1 MSFLLSKKIKQQ
13 KFFTQTFGIKMNI
26 LFFLEPAIEFGNPLF
41 RFATLRNS
49 ILPQIK
55 TLNANG
61 NNIVTAVSTPI
72 ANKAIEELQNNDLG
86 VLAVIDPIQW
96 MDGESYYS
104 RSQRH
109 LKENY
114 KDNEIERI
122 GEILEKSL
130 PEDFTPDIIIVWES
144 PAKYFDKIYS
154 KAKIIYQMP
163 GYFSRPPFAN
173 LISFENS
180 ILEKTEAIVNTQQ
193 MIENKAALVRLR
205 EKESQFLSTI
215 SPVNEI
221 IRETREKHH
230 KIILLP
236 LQIDNYF
243 MVNGVI
249 DDNKT
254 QFDIL
259 IDILSSLPEQYALLV
274 TNYKSK
280 DTQSEVLTDSG
291 IKYLKSKFSNFIY
304 YTETDDIPWV
314 SQFIT
319 PLVDAVITISSSVGY
334 QAAFWKKPML
344 TLGTSHLSAFSTAGC
359 VSDLLKQ
366 ITLEQDYDQDELII
380 NTIRH
385 KHLSMDFIASPGYAD
400 WLQKYSMSGIFSE
413 WSSSPVAERLIEE
426 RRESNLL
433 QALGF
438 FNSVRGE
445 SSIDHCQE
453 LSQQIIKHDIISF
466 DVFDTL
472 LYRPFK
478 NPTDLFTLLQDK
490 AREITGIAS
499 LDFKTIRREAEKVA
513 FHAALERDEG
523 ETTIDEI
530 YSALSELIKI
540 DQVKTKALMQIE
552 MEAEKSL
559 LYPRI
564 SGYKAFLEA
573 RNLNKR
579 IIIISDMYLPEYFIA
594 ELLEKNGYS
603 GYERIYV
610 SSTHKVKKHSGVLF
624 DYVLNDLDVNPA
636 SILHVGDNLE
646 ADVKKAKIRGIK
658 PFHLI
663 KSSEVFSANSDF
675 QIPWSRDEN
684 RHSLDWSM
692 VLAVVGNKLHDNP
705 YLPHRNN
712 TLFGGSPIKLGYYG
726 FGPLLLGYTKWLIES
741 SINDGIDK
749 LYFLSRD
756 GKIMKSA
763 YDIVSQLYA
772 NAPKSE
778 YLLCSRRAVNLA
790 KVEDI
795 SDILDLLH
803 VDFAHRVSLTHF
815 LKHRFGVNIEDIPSE
830 IMREHGFSVESK
842 LTVSDIPM
850 LQKLFVEIQDI
861 LLSSAS
867 KERVN
872 YLEYLNNSKI
882 FDSNKNAIVDI
893 GYAGT
898 MQESL
903 FKLSGSKVKIGGYY
917 LITFRQALKR
927 VVKNNLPIKG
937 YLAEFIDRHDTYHN
951 FCRHVPLYETLFSST
966 DTSFI
971 RMARNWNN
979 DLHPVFMQ
987 NSPVE
992 QKRENLV
999 HQVHIGAM
1007 DFINDTSKILGNYFK
1022 QLDIEPNKTLRVL
1035 DVYFTNPHPRD
1046 AILLS
1051 GVMFEDAYGGTEYKT
1066 ILPHSNKLNTPCV
1079 WKNGH
1084 NALVKET
1091 SSNNE
1096 QTNNKNLLL
1105 TKGNELAQSR
1115 SSSHIKLKFSSR
1127 ILKWMLVLS
1136 LNEKKKNKLINK
1148 PQMFFNDSKNP
1159 LIKTL
1164 GKHYLKGLQNKQ

>member
-1 MSFLLSKKIKQQ
+1 
-13 KFFTQTFGIKMNI
+13 MNI

-49 ILPQIK
+49 ISPQIK
-55 TLNANG
+55 TLNVNG
-61 NNIVTAVSTPI
+61 NKIVTLVSAPV
-72 ANKAIEELQNNDLG
+72 ANKTIEELQNIELG
-86 VLAVIDPIQW
+86 TLAVVDPIMW
-96 MDGESYYS
+96 MNGESYYS

-109 LKENY
+109 LNEDY
-114 KDNEIERI
+114 KNDEIERI
-122 GEILEKSL
+122 SIILHNSL
-130 PEDFTPDIIIVWES
+130 PDNFEPDIIIVWES
-144 PAKYFDKIYS
+144 PAKYLSKIYPE
-154 KAKIIYQMP
+154 AKVIYQMP
-163 GYFSRPPFAN
+163 GFFSRPPFAN
-173 LISFENS
+173 LISFEKS
-180 ILEKTEAIVNTQQ
+180 ILDKTKAAVNTKKI
-193 MIENKAALVRLR
+193 IENKEALVKLR
-205 EKESQFLSTI
+205 DKENQFLTTV
-215 SPVNEI
+215 SPVNQI
-221 IRETREKHH
+221 IREIKADFQ

-249 DDNKT
+249 ENNKT

-259 IDILSSLPEQYALLV
+259 TDILSSLPKEYALLV

-291 IKYLKSKFSNFIY
+291 IKYLRSRFSNFIY
-304 YTETDDIPWV
+304 YKETDDIPWV

-334 QAAFWKKPML
+334 QAAFWKKPLL
-344 TLGTSHLSAFSTAGC
+344 TLGTSHLSEFSTAKNI
-359 VSDLLKQ
+359 DHL
-366 ITLEQDYDQDELII
+366 LEQISSNQDFDQDELII

-385 KHLSMDFIASPGYAD
+385 KHLSMDFIASPGYVD
-400 WLQKYSMSGIFSE
+400 WIQDYHLSGDFSE
-413 WSSSPVAERLIEE
+413 WSTVPVAERLIEE

-478 NPTDLFTLLQDK
+478 NPTDLFILLQEK
-490 AREITGIAS
+490 ARDITGIAS
-499 LDFKTIRREAEKVA
+499 LDFKTTRREAEKIA

-530 YSALSELIKI
+530 YAALSELIKI
-540 DQVKTKALMQIE
+540 DDSTTNALMQME
-552 MEAEKSL
+552 MDAEKSL

-579 IIIISDMYLPEYFIA
+579 IIIISDMYLPERFIA
-594 ELLEKNGYS
+594 ELLDKNGYS

-610 SSTHKVKKHSGVLF
+610 SSTYKVKKHSGILF
-624 DYVLNDLDVNPA
+624 DVVLNDLAVSPA

-646 ADVKKAKIRGIK
+646 ADVKKAKARGIK

-692 VLAVVGNKLHDNP
+692 LLAVVGNKLHDNP

-741 SINDGIDK
+741 SINDGIET

-756 GKIMKSA
+756 GKIMKAA
-763 YDIVSQLYA
+763 YDVVSKLYPE
-772 NAPKSE
+772 APKSE

-790 KVEDI
+790 KVESI

-803 VDFAHRVSLTHF
+803 VDFAHRVSLTHL
-815 LKHRFGVNIEDIPSE
+815 LKHRFGVNIESIPDE
-830 IMREHGFSVESK
+830 VLREHGYSAESK
-842 LTVSDIPM
+842 LTVSDIPK
-850 LQKLFVEIQDI
+850 LQNLFVEIQDI
-861 LLSSAS
+861 LLLSAS
-867 KERVN
+867 KERDN
-872 YLEYLNNSKI
+872 YLEYLNNSQI
-882 FDSNKNAIVDI
+882 FNSDKNSIVDI

-903 FKLSGSKVKIGGYY
+903 YKLSGSKVKIGGYY

-927 VVKNNLPIKG
+927 VLKNNLPIKG

-966 DTSFI
+966 DTSFV
-971 RMARNWNN
+971 RMGRNWNN
-979 DLHPVFMQ
+979 DLYPVFMQ
-987 NSPVE
+987 NSPIE

-999 HQVHIGAM
+999 HQVHIGAI
-1007 DFINDTSKILGNYFK
+1007 DFINDISKILGEYFK
-1022 QLDIEPNKTLRVL
+1022 QLDIEPNKSLRVL
-1035 DVYFTNPHPRD
+1035 DMYFTNPHPRD
-1046 AILLS
+1046 AVLLS
-1051 GVMFEDAYGGTEYKT
+1051 GVMFEDAYGGTAYKT
-1066 ILPHSNKLNTPCV
+1066 ILPHSNNLNTACV

-1084 NALVKET
+1084 SALVKEGA
-1091 SSNNE
+1091 
-1096 QTNNKNLLL
+1096 TNN
-1105 TKGNELAQSR
+1105 SR
-1115 SSSHIKLKFSSR
+1115 NQMNNASPVKDKTLIVNKANSSPIESLNFSSKV
-1127 ILKWMLVLS
+1127 LKWMLVLT
-1136 LNEKKKNKLINK
+1136 LTEKKKNKLINK
-1148 PQMFFNDSKNP
+1148 PRMFFNDSKNP
-1159 LIKTL
+1159 FIKKI
-1164 GKHYLKGLQNKQ
+1164 GRHYLKGLEKSQNI

>member
-1 MSFLLSKKIKQQ
+1 
-13 KFFTQTFGIKMNI
+13 MNI

-55 TLNANG
+55 TLNVNG
-61 NNIVTAVSTPI
+61 NEIVTVVSTPI
-72 ANKAIEELQNNDLG
+72 ANKSIEELQNNDFGTLS
-86 VLAVIDPIQW
+86 VIDPILW
-96 MDGESYYS
+96 MNGESYYS

-109 LKENY
+109 LKEIY
-114 KDNEIERI
+114 LDGEIERI
-122 GEILEKSL
+122 SATLENSL
-130 PEDFTPDIIIVWES
+130 PDNFKPDIIIVWES
-144 PAKYFDKIYS
+144 PAKYLSKIFPE
-154 KAKIIYQMP
+154 AKVIYQMP
-163 GYFSRPPFAN
+163 GFFSRPPFAN
-173 LISFENS
+173 LISFETS
-180 ILEKTEAIVNTQQ
+180 ILDKTEAIANTQK
-193 MIENKAALVRLR
+193 ILENKEALVKLR
-205 EKESQFLSTI
+205 EKENQFLITV
-215 SPVNEI
+215 SPVNGIVKEAK
-221 IRETREKHH
+221 EKFR

-249 DDNKT
+249 DHNKT

-259 IDILSSLPEQYALLV
+259 IDILSSLPEEYALLV

-291 IKYLKSKFSNFIY
+291 VKYLRSRFCNFIY
-304 YTETDDIPWV
+304 NNDTDNIPWV

-319 PLVDAVITISSSVGY
+319 PVVDAVITISSSVGY
-334 QAAFWKKPML
+334 QAAFWKKPIL
-344 TLGTSHLSAFSTAGC
+344 TLGTSHLSEFSTAKNID
-359 VSDLLKQ
+359 DLLKQ
-366 ITLEQDYDQDELII
+366 IDLNQDFDQDELII

-385 KHLSMDFIASPGYAD
+385 KHLSMDFIASAEYAD
-400 WLQKYSMSGIFSE
+400 WLKKYHLSGTFSE
-413 WSSSPVAERLIEE
+413 WSSTPVAERLIEE

-433 QALGF
+433 HALGF

-478 NPTDLFTLLQDK
+478 NPTDLFSLLQDK

-499 LDFKTIRREAEKVA
+499 LDFKTTRREAEKIA
-513 FHAALERDEG
+513 FHAALERNEG

-530 YSALSELIKI
+530 YSVLSELIKI
-540 DQVKTKALMQIE
+540 DNIKSKALMLSE
-552 MEAEKSL
+552 MDAEKEL

-579 IIIISDMYLPEYFIA
+579 IIIISDMYLPECFIA

-610 SSTHKVKKHSGVLF
+610 SSTHKVKKHSGMLF
-624 DYVLNDLDVNPA
+624 DFVLNDLAVNPA
-636 SILHVGDNLE
+636 SILHVGDNVE
-646 ADVKKAKIRGIK
+646 ADVKKAKARGIK

-675 QIPWSRDEN
+675 QIPWSRDES

-692 VLAVVGNKLHDNP
+692 ILAIVGNKLHDNP

-741 SINDGIDK
+741 SINDGIEK

-756 GKIMKSA
+756 GKIMKAA
-763 YDIVSQLYA
+763 YDVVSKLYP

-790 KVEDI
+790 KVENI

-803 VDFAHRVSLTHF
+803 VDFAHRVSLSHL
-815 LKHRFGVNIEDIPSE
+815 LKYRFGQNIESIPAE
-830 IMREHGFSVESK
+830 IMREHGYSAESK
-842 LTVSDIPM
+842 LTASDVPK
-850 LQKLFVEIQDI
+850 LQNLFVDIQDI
-861 LLSSAS
+861 LLLSAS
-867 KERVN
+867 KEKDN
-872 YLEYLNNSKI
+872 YLEYLHNSKI
-882 FDSNKNAIVDI
+882 FNSDKNSIVDI

-903 FKLSGSKVKIGGYY
+903 YKLSGSKIKIGGYY

-927 VVKNNLPIKG
+927 VLKNDLPIKG

-966 DTSFI
+966 DTSFV
-971 RMARNWNN
+971 RMGRNWNN

-992 QKRENLV
+992 QKREKLV
-999 HQVHIGAM
+999 HQVHIGAI
-1007 DFINDTSKILGNYFK
+1007 DFISDISKILGDYFK
-1022 QLDIEPNKTLRVL
+1022 QLDIEPNKSLRVL
-1035 DVYFTNPHPRD
+1035 DAYFTNPHPRD
-1046 AILLS
+1046 AALLS

-1066 ILPHSNKLNTPCV
+1066 ILPHTNNLNAACV
-1079 WKNGH
+1079 WKNGY
-1084 NALVKET
+1084 NSLAKERPK
-1091 SSNNE
+1091 NDVRN
-1096 QTNNKNLLL
+1096 QNKNSLPVIDKTLIGKKV
-1105 TKGNELAQSR
+1105 TPIPN
-1115 SSSHIKLKFSSR
+1115 IKLNLSSR
-1127 ILKWMLVLS
+1127 LLQWMLALS
-1136 LNEKKKNKLINK
+1136 LNEKKKSKLINK

-1159 LIKTL
+1159 IIKKL
-1164 GKHYLKGLQNKQ
+1164 GRHYLKGLEKY